1 MIYNSLYLC
10 CIFSFFFFCQEQL
23 YASSVISRAKRR
35 SVRGRRIPRL
45 ESFRPINDSRST
57 GTGIAVARD
66 KARETF
72 KRSLKRFPVRRIPM
86 HVLPP

>member
-10 CIFSFFFFCQEQL
+10 CIFSFFFCQEQL

-66 KARETF
+66 KAR
-72 KRSLKRFPVRRIPM
+72 KRLREA
-86 HVLPP
+86 